1 MDSLLKVLAHFIEV
15 REEELEGV
23 ASLSRLTPHFL
34 QHSLLCR
41 PALFFRCPI
50 RLCAHLQP
58 WALTSFLALLL
69 KTPTVNLNL
78 ELLSNNVM
86 NVIIEDWC
94 IPQHD
99 ESPTNPAEAWK
110 VPLFLSSAL

>member
-1 MDSLLKVLAHFIEV
+1 MSTCTVFSVPDSPL
-15 REEELEGV
+15 
-23 ASLSRLTPHFL
+23 
-34 QHSLLCR
+34 R
-41 PALFFRCPI
+41 PPA
-50 RLCAHLQP
+50 AVG
-58 WALTSFLALLL
+58 SYFLALLL

-110 VPLFLSSAL
+110 VPLIFLSSAL